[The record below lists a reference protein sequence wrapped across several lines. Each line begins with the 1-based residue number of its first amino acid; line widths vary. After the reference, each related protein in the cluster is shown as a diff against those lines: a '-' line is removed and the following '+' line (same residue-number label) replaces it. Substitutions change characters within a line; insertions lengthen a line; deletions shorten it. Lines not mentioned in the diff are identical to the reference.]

1 MQPKSS
7 KSSKSDKFR
16 EGFTMKENMR
26 NASASYGLEILKRS
40 VLLVLYE
47 GTEIGYEVS
56 PYAQGRVLTAGQ
68 FVKGLTY
75 CDRESLV
82 VTLTL

>member
-1 MQPKSS
+1 MN
-7 KSSKSDKFR
+7 
-16 EGFTMKENMR
+16 ENTR
-26 NASASYGLEILKRS
+26 NEIASYGLEILKRC

-47 GTEIGYEVS
+47 GTEIAYEVS

-68 FVKGLTY
+68 FVNGLTY